1 MTFQFRPFGIGF
13 TDLTKEDVKKAAVTT
28 ASTVVGCGIIAVSKS
43 LEYTANGLVA
53 AADVVTSMHD
63 GFIAASH
70 SYCEKSTPVAQK
82 TNLFLHTYAEK
93 CEMKRKER
101 DKERMVKSH
110 SAQPLAAEAIAPF
123 LSSHHKR
130 QSKALNN

>member
-13 TDLTKEDVKKAAVTT
+13 TDLTKEDIKKAAVTT

-63 GFIAASH
+63 GFIATSH

-93 CEMKRKER
+93 CAMKRKER
-101 DKERMVKSH
+101 MVKYH
-110 SAQPLAAEAIAPF
+110 AV
-123 LSSHHKR
+123 HM
-130 QSKALNN
+130 SKVNN